1 MILILLE
8 MVLLMNSFEDM
19 IKEAELASRKT
30 EDIIYDEFNNVGIE
44 CVAEIKANEPVVT
57 GNLRRSITSGEVEL
71 NGNEYSMAVGS
82 SLSYARYVEEDHK
95 QEVGRY
101 VPAIGK
107 KLKKEF
113 VPGNHVIKDSVDLY
127 QPKLIKRIQERVEK
141 EV

>member
-1 MILILLE
+1 

-30 EDIIYDEFNNVGIE
+30 EAIIYDEFNNTGIE

-71 NGNEYSMAVGS
+71 NGNEYSMTVGS
-82 SLSYARYVEEDHK
+82 SLSYARYVEEGHK
-95 QEVGRY
+95 QDVGKY
-101 VPAIGK
+101 IPVIKK

-113 VPGNHVIKDSVDLY
+113 VPGNHVIKDSVDLH
-127 QPKLIKRIQERVEK
+127 QSKLIKRIQERVEK

>member
-1 MILILLE
+1 M
-8 MVLLMNSFEDM
+8 LMNSFEDM

-30 EDIIYDEFNNVGIE
+30 EAIIYDEFNNTGIE

-57 GNLRRSITSGEVEL
+57 GNLRRSITSSDVKHY
-71 NGNEYSMAVGS
+71 GNEYSMTIGS
-82 SLSYARYVEEDHK
+82 SLEYVQAVEYGHK

-101 VPAIGK
+101 VPAIKK

-113 VPGNHVIKDSVDLY
+113 VPGNHVISDTVDLY
-127 QPKLIKRIQERVEK
+127 QPKLISRIQERVEK

>member
-1 MILILLE
+1 
-8 MVLLMNSFEDM
+8 MNSFEDM

-30 EDIIYDEFNNVGIE
+30 EAIIYDEFNNTGIE

-57 GNLRRSITSGEVEL
+57 ENLRRSITSGEVEL
-71 NGNEYSMAVGS
+71 NGNEYSMTVGS
-82 SLSYARYVEEDHK
+82 SLSYVRYAEEGHK
-95 QEVGRY
+95 QEVGKY

-113 VPGNHVIKDSVDLY
+113 VPGNHVIKDSVDLH
-127 QPKLIKRIQERVEK
+127 QSKLIKRIQERVEK

>member
-1 MILILLE
+1 
-8 MVLLMNSFEDM
+8 MNSFEDM

-30 EDIIYDEFNNVGIE
+30 EDIIYDEFYNTGIE

-82 SLSYARYVEEDHK
+82 SLSYARYVEEGHK
-95 QEVGRY
+95 QDVGKY

-107 KLKKEF
+107 KIKKEF
-113 VPGNHVIKDSVDLY
+113 VPGNHVIKDSVDLH
-127 QPKLIKRIQERVEK
+127 QSKLIKRIQERVEK

>member
-1 MILILLE
+1 
-8 MVLLMNSFEDM
+8 MNSFEDM

-30 EDIIYDEFNNVGIE
+30 EAIIYDEFNNTGIE
-44 CVAEIKANEPVVT
+44 CVAEVKANEPVVT
-57 GNLRRSITSGEVEL
+57 GNLRRSITSSDVKL
-71 NGNEYSMAVGS
+71 NGNEYSMTIGS
-82 SLSYARYVEEDHK
+82 SLEYVKYVEEGHK
-95 QEVGRY
+95 QEVGKY

>member
-1 MILILLE
+1 
-8 MVLLMNSFEDM
+8 MNSFEDM
-19 IKEAELASRKT
+19 IKAAELASRKT
-30 EDIIYDEFNNVGIE
+30 EDIIYDEFYNAGIE

-57 GNLRRSITSGEVEL
+57 GDLRRSITTGEVDYDASK
-71 NGNEYSMAVGS
+71 GEYSMTIGS
-82 SLSYARYVEEDHK
+82 SLSYAQAVEEGHK
-95 QEVGRY
+95 QEAGKY

-127 QPKLIKRIQERVEK
+127 QSKLIKRIQERVEK

>member
-1 MILILLE
+1 
-8 MVLLMNSFEDM
+8 MNSFEDM

-30 EDIIYDEFNNVGIE
+30 EAIIYDEFNNTGIE
-44 CVAEIKANEPVVT
+44 CVAEIKTNEPVVT

-71 NGNEYSMAVGS
+71 NGNEYSMTVGS
-82 SLSYARYVEEDHK
+82 SLSYARYVEEGHK
-95 QEVGRY
+95 QEVGKY

-113 VPGNHVIKDSVDLY
+113 VPGNHVIKDSVDLH
-127 QPKLIKRIQERVEK
+127 QSKLIKRIQERVEK

>member
-1 MILILLE
+1 
-8 MVLLMNSFEDM
+8 MVLLTNSLEDM

-30 EDIIYDEFNNVGIE
+30 ESIIYDEFNNVGIE

-57 GNLRRSITSGEVEL
+57 GNLRRSITSSDVKL
-71 NGNEYSMAVGS
+71 NGNEYSMTVGS
-82 SLSYARYVEEDHK
+82 SLSYARYTEEGHK
-95 QEVGRY
+95 QEVGKY

-113 VPGNHVIKDSVDLY
+113 VPGNHVIKDSVDLH
-127 QPKLIKRIQERVEK
+127 QSKLIKRIQERVEK

>member
-1 MILILLE
+1 
-8 MVLLMNSFEDM
+8 MNSFEDM
-19 IKEAELASRKT
+19 IKAAELASRKT
-30 EDIIYDEFNNVGIE
+30 EAIIYDEFNNTGIE

-57 GNLRRSITSGEVEL
+57 GNLRRSITSSDVKL
-71 NGNEYSMAVGS
+71 NGNEYSMTIGS
-82 SLSYARYVEEDHK
+82 SLEYVKYAEEGHK

-113 VPGNHVIKDSVDLY
+113 VPGNHVIKDSVDLH
-127 QPKLIKRIQERVEK
+127 QSKLIKRIQERVEK

>member
-1 MILILLE
+1 
-8 MVLLMNSFEDM
+8 MNSFEDM

-30 EDIIYDEFNNVGIE
+30 EDIIYDEFYNTGIE
-44 CVAEIKANEPVVT
+44 CVAEIRANEPVVT

-71 NGNEYSMAVGS
+71 NGNEYSMTVGS
-82 SLSYARYVEEDHK
+82 SLSYVRYAEEGHK
-95 QEVGRY
+95 QEVGKY

-113 VPGNHVIKDSVDLY
+113 VPGNHVIKDSVDLH
-127 QPKLIKRIQERVEK
+127 QSKLIKRIQERVEK

>member
-1 MILILLE
+1 MTI
-8 MVLLMNSFEDM
+8 
-19 IKEAELASRKT
+19 
-30 EDIIYDEFNNVGIE
+30 
-44 CVAEIKANEPVVT
+44 
-57 GNLRRSITSGEVEL
+57 
-71 NGNEYSMAVGS
+71 GS
-82 SLSYARYVEEDHK
+82 SLEYVKYVEEGHK
-95 QEVGRY
+95 QEVGKY

>member
-1 MILILLE
+1 
-8 MVLLMNSFEDM
+8 MNSFEDM
-19 IKEAELASRKT
+19 IKAAELASRKT

-44 CVAEIKANEPVVT
+44 CVAEIRANEPVVT
-57 GNLRRSITSGEVEL
+57 GNLRRSITSSDVKL
-71 NGNEYSMAVGS
+71 NGNEYSMTIGS
-82 SLSYARYVEEDHK
+82 SLSYAKYVEEDHK

-127 QPKLIKRIQERVEK
+127 QSKLIKRIQERVEK

>member
-1 MILILLE
+1 
-8 MVLLMNSFEDM
+8 MNSFEDM
-19 IKEAELASRKT
+19 IKAAELASRKT
-30 EDIIYDEFNNVGIE
+30 EAIIYDEFNNTGIE

-82 SLSYARYVEEDHK
+82 SLSYARYAEEGHK
-95 QEVGRY
+95 QEVGKY

-113 VPGNHVIKDSVDLY
+113 VPGNHVIKDSVDLH
-127 QPKLIKRIQERVEK
+127 QSKLIKRIQERVEK

>member
-1 MILILLE
+1 
-8 MVLLMNSFEDM
+8 MNSFEDM
-19 IKEAELASRKT
+19 IKAAELASRKT
-30 EDIIYDEFNNVGIE
+30 EDIIYDEFYNAGIE

-71 NGNEYSMAVGS
+71 NGNEYSMTVGS
-82 SLSYARYVEEDHK
+82 SLSYVRYAEEGHK
-95 QEVGRY
+95 QEVGKY

-113 VPGNHVIKDSVDLY
+113 VPGNHVIKDSVDLH
-127 QPKLIKRIQERVEK
+127 QSKLIKRIQERVEK

>member
-1 MILILLE
+1 
-8 MVLLMNSFEDM
+8 MNSFEDM
-19 IKEAELASRKT
+19 IKAAELASRKT
-30 EDIIYDEFNNVGIE
+30 EAIIYDEFNNTGIE
-44 CVAEIKANEPVVT
+44 CVAEVKANEPVVT

-71 NGNEYSMAVGS
+71 NGNEYSMTVGS
-82 SLSYARYVEEDHK
+82 SLSYARYIEEGHK

-113 VPGNHVIKDSVDLY
+113 VPGNHVIKDSVDLH
-127 QPKLIKRIQERVEK
+127 QSKLIKRIQERVEK

>member
-1 MILILLE
+1 

-30 EDIIYDEFNNVGIE
+30 EDIIYDEFYNAGIE
-44 CVAEIKANEPVVT
+44 CVAEAKANETVKT
-57 GNLRRSITSGEVEL
+57 GDLRRSITTGEVEL
-71 NGNEYSMAVGS
+71 NGNEYSMTVGS
-82 SLSYARYVEEDHK
+82 SLSYVRYAEEGHK
-95 QEVGRY
+95 QEVGKY

-113 VPGNHVIKDSVDLY
+113 VPGNHVIKDSVDLH
-127 QPKLIKRIQERVEK
+127 QSKLIKRIQERVEK

>member
-1 MILILLE
+1 M
-8 MVLLMNSFEDM
+8 LMNSFEDM
-19 IKEAELASRKT
+19 IKAAELASRKT

-71 NGNEYSMAVGS
+71 NGNEYSMTVGS
-82 SLSYARYVEEDHK
+82 SLSYARYVEEGHK
-95 QEVGRY
+95 QDVGKY

>member
-1 MILILLE
+1 
-8 MVLLMNSFEDM
+8 MNSFEDM

-30 EDIIYDEFNNVGIE
+30 EAIIYDEFNNTGIE
-44 CVAEIKANEPVVT
+44 CVAEVKANEPVVT
-57 GNLRRSITSGEVEL
+57 GNLRRSITSSDVKL
-71 NGNEYSMAVGS
+71 NGNEYSMTIGS
-82 SLSYARYVEEDHK
+82 SLEYVKYAEEGHK
-95 QEVGRY
+95 QEVGKY

>member
-1 MILILLE
+1 
-8 MVLLMNSFEDM
+8 MNSFEDM
-19 IKEAELASRKT
+19 IKAAELASRKT
-30 EDIIYDEFNNVGIE
+30 EDIIYDEFNNVVIE

-71 NGNEYSMAVGS
+71 NGNEYSMTVGS
-82 SLSYARYVEEDHK
+82 SLSYVRYAEEGHK
-95 QEVGRY
+95 QEVGKY

-113 VPGNHVIKDSVDLY
+113 VPGNHVIKDSVDLH
-127 QPKLIKRIQERVEK
+127 QSKLIKRIQERVEK

>member
-1 MILILLE
+1 
-8 MVLLMNSFEDM
+8 MNSFEDM

-30 EDIIYDEFNNVGIE
+30 EDIIYDEFNNTGIE
-44 CVAEIKANEPVVT
+44 CVAEVKANEPVVT
-57 GNLRRSITSGEVEL
+57 GNLRRSITSSDVKL
-71 NGNEYSMAVGS
+71 NGNEYSMTIGS
-82 SLSYARYVEEDHK
+82 SLEYVQAVEYGHK

-113 VPGNHVIKDSVDLY
+113 VPGNHVISDAVDLY
-127 QPKLIKRIQERVEK
+127 QPKLISRIQERVER

>member
-1 MILILLE
+1 
-8 MVLLMNSFEDM
+8 MNSFEDM
-19 IKEAELASRKT
+19 IKAAELASRKT
-30 EDIIYDEFNNVGIE
+30 EAIIYDEFNNTGIE

-82 SLSYARYVEEDHK
+82 SLSYARYVEEGHK
-95 QEVGRY
+95 QEVGKY

-127 QPKLIKRIQERVEK
+127 QSKLIKRIQERVEK

>member
-1 MILILLE
+1 
-8 MVLLMNSFEDM
+8 MNSFEDM
-19 IKEAELASRKT
+19 IKAAELASRKT
-30 EDIIYDEFNNVGIE
+30 EDIIYDEFYNTGIE

-71 NGNEYSMAVGS
+71 NGNEYSMTVGS
-82 SLSYARYVEEDHK
+82 SLSYVRYAEEGHK
-95 QEVGRY
+95 QEVGKY

-113 VPGNHVIKDSVDLY
+113 VPGNHVIKDSVDLH
-127 QPKLIKRIQERVEK
+127 QSKLIKRIQERVEK

>member
-1 MILILLE
+1 
-8 MVLLMNSFEDM
+8 MNSFEDM

-30 EDIIYDEFNNVGIE
+30 EAIIYDEFNNTGIE
-44 CVAEIKANEPVVT
+44 CVAEVKANEPVVT
-57 GNLRRSITSGEVEL
+57 GNLRRSITSSDVKHD
-71 NGNEYSMAVGS
+71 GNEYSMTIGS
-82 SLSYARYVEEDHK
+82 SLSYARYVEENHK

-113 VPGNHVIKDSVDLY
+113 VQGNHVISDAVDLY
-127 QPKLIKRIQERVEK
+127 QPKLISRIQERVEK

>member
-1 MILILLE
+1 
-8 MVLLMNSFEDM
+8 MNSFEDM
-19 IKEAELASRKT
+19 IKAAELASRKT
-30 EDIIYDEFNNVGIE
+30 EDIIYDEFNNTGIE
-44 CVAEIKANEPVVT
+44 CVAEVKANEPVVT

-82 SLSYARYVEEDHK
+82 SLSYARYAEEGHK

-127 QPKLIKRIQERVEK
+127 QPKLIKRIQETVEK

>member
-1 MILILLE
+1 
-8 MVLLMNSFEDM
+8 MNSFEDM

-30 EDIIYDEFNNVGIE
+30 EAIIYDEFNNTGIE

-71 NGNEYSMAVGS
+71 NGNEYSMIVGS
-82 SLSYARYVEEDHK
+82 SLSYVRYAEEGHK
-95 QEVGRY
+95 QEVGKY

-127 QPKLIKRIQERVEK
+127 QSKLIKRIQERVEK